1 MALKT
6 KIPLTEEKG
15 TELYTNIS
23 LSNYFKFFLKI

>member
-6 KIPLTEEKG
+6 KIPLTKVKG
-15 TELYTNIS
+15 MELYTNIS